1 MSMVV
6 EVGLS
11 SSLPRAD
18 VTTRKEYV
26 VQARLNNDVQ
36 PPTSTPDKAGSY
48 LPTFSPHPSAPGPP
62 SMPGPADPIDCEIL
76 GDFDH

>member
-6 EVGLS
+6 EVGLK
-11 SSLPRAD
+11 L
-18 VTTRKEYV
+18 TTKSRHRNVQGVYCR

-48 LPTFSPHPSAPGPP
+48 LPTFSPHRSAPGPRTC
-62 SMPGPADPIDCEIL
+62 PALLTPLTEIL